1 MDNVTRQLLAEKF
14 KSTPS
19 TKPKSVLLDAVALS
33 VSRITSE
40 FFILEKISK
49 GQVVIVEAN
58 FEFLVFLPPHP
69 QY

>member
-1 MDNVTRQLLAEKF
+1 MDNETRQLLAEGF

-19 TKPKSVLLDAVALS
+19 AKPKSVLMDAVALS

-40 FFILEKISK
+40 FFILAKISK
-49 GQVVIVEAN
+49 GQVVIVETN
-58 FEFLVFLPPHP
+58 FELLVFLPPHP